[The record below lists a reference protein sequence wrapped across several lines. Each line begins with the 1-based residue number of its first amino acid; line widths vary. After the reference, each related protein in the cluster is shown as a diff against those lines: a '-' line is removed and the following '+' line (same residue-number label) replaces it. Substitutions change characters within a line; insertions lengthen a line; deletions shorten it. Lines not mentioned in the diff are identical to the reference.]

1 MALHML
7 KSRIY
12 EYLKQYL
19 GEYLY
24 GLEEEQLEVAVL
36 SGHLNFNN
44 ANFKPAKVNELF
56 LSLGLPVHLKAGF
69 IGRLQVK
76 YHYLSM
82 LSNPIEVTI
91 DDLFLIL
98 GPVLLPPVEPAH
110 DRLETFA
117 SDEELSDYELF
128 GVLGQRKRTKESSSS
143 ESEED
148 LQPEE
153 MVSNRS
159 MHGHEQKPAS
169 PQPVRA
175 RTPNRTN
182 PGRAAGPQSREKPR
196 LPPNTEKP
204 SSVGAYVQKILK
216 TLTLTVN
223 NLHIRYEDDIY
234 PYLSPFACGVCFESL
249 TIKTDSLE
257 TAFIRADSA
266 ETVRKAPH
274 KDAVCKDCF
283 LTNFVLYMSPLAGML
298 IPTSLWEA
306 TLSSPIGIF
315 DALPAYEIRELI
327 LQESAEKFNGSL
339 SNFISPITLHLW
351 LQLEDKGFTL
361 NLPLPAVTVRI
372 TSAMAASTK
381 SFMDY
386 FVNVQLWGH
395 LRRYR
400 PYERISTATHQG
412 EARWVGAKRKKV
424 VRKWFLHAFRFI
436 RYKKKLLQ
444 LVQERKRKLD
454 KEQAK
459 RRKRLLYQRQIPTEE
474 VKMSEN
480 IAPIPKEAP
489 KSPFRFLASKPR
501 VIPGTTGV
509 DLSAAVNA
517 YNKRILGG
525 ICDNKKPV
533 IVQTLR
539 EGDDFPTV
547 LVGSEVGIRAES
559 VQVVFCIEG
568 EAAVQIATYKLG
580 VNIKVESRKLT
591 SEVHVGE
598 CEVEVTEGKATPVI
612 KVGKREITKEEVI
625 KTGLFSKP
633 TRKVTVTQAGE
644 TAFAAVFTY
653 MPGAFRAAGESH
665 PSENMY
671 ELRGS
676 LAPMKA
682 AYSHQVLGTFG
693 YLYSSFSSEETSES
707 VRNLKIDMRKRIE
720 ILQKRLRRFAR
731 NCDRRFEPISCS
743 VNIALGPTSFCLL
756 DKRNSPLCEI
766 AFPESRL
773 ELLKENQ
780 QTKLFFLGFSLTTK
794 QTFRVILAFFTVSFT

>member
-110 DRLETFA
+110 DRMETFA

-148 LQPEE
+148 LQPED
-153 MVSNRS
+153 MASNRS
-159 MHGHEQKPAS
+159 MHGHMQKPAS
-169 PQPVRA
+169 PEPARA
-175 RTPNRTN
+175 RTPSRTN
-182 PGRAAGPQSREKPR
+182 PGRAAGPQSRDKPR
-196 LPPNTEKP
+196 LPPEKP
-204 SSVGAYVQKILK
+204 SSVGAYIQKVLK

-257 TAFIRADSA
+257 TAFTRVDSA
-266 ETVRKAPH
+266 ETVRRAPR
-274 KDAVCKDCF
+274 KDAVCKDF
-283 LTNFVLYMSPLAGML
+283 SLTNFVVYMSPLAGML

-339 SNFISPITLHLW
+339 SNFISPMTLHLW

-361 NLPLPAVTVRI
+361 NLPLPAVTIRI

-412 EARWVGAKRKKV
+412 EARWVGVKRKKA

-454 KEQAK
+454 KEQVK
-459 RRKRLLYQRQIPTEE
+459 RRKRLLYQRQMPIEE
-474 VKMSEN
+474 TQMSEN
-480 IAPIPKEAP
+480 IAPTPKETS
-489 KSPFRFLASKPR
+489 KSPFRFLTSKPR
-501 VIPGTTGV
+501 VVPGTTGV

-525 ICDNKKPV
+525 LCDNKKPV
-533 IVQTLR
+533 IVPPLR
-539 EGDDFPTV
+539 QGDDFPTV

-559 VQVVFCIEG
+559 VRVVFCIEG
-568 EAAVQIATYKLG
+568 EAEAQVATYKLG
-580 VNIKVESRKLT
+580 VGVKVESRKLT
-591 SEVHVGE
+591 SEVHIGE
-598 CEVEVTEGKATPVI
+598 CGVEVTEGKAVQVV
-612 KVGKREITKEEVI
+612 KVGVREIAKEEVV
-625 KTGLFSKP
+625 KMGLFSKA
-633 TRKVTVTQAGE
+633 TRKVTVTQVGE

-653 MPGAFRAAGESH
+653 MPGAFRAEGESH
-665 PSENMY
+665 PIENMY

-676 LAPMKA
+676 LAPVKV

-693 YLYSSFSSEETSES
+693 YLYSSFSSEEVSGS
-707 VRNLKIDMRKRIE
+707 LRNLKIDMGKRVE

-743 VNIALGPTSFCLL
+743 VNIAMGTTSFSLL
-756 DKRNSPLCEI
+756 DKRNDPLCEV
-766 AFPESRL
+766 AFPASRL

-780 QTKLFFLGFSLTTK
+780 QTKLFLLGFSLVTK
-794 QTFRVILAFFTVSFT
+794 QAFRVILSFFTVRLT